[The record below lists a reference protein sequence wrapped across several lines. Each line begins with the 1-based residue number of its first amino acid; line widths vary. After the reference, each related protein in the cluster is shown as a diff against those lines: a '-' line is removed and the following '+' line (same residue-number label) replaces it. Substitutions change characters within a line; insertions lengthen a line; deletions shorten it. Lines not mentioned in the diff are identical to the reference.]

1 VVVVVGV
8 AAVRGFQGVHAKES
22 RTSPT
27 SPTGAWREVAPTLGS
42 MSATAEA
49 PTPARRRVRWFSRR
63 AVLLHLA
70 VIIWFPGCFVAM
82 WWQVTV
88 ALGGNALGWLYA
100 IEWPVFAV
108 FGVIGWWQLVH
119 DDEQTVRARRW
130 MVRTSASASAS
141 ASEVRA
147 AAPAA
152 TTATATAT
160 AAATEVEPSGP
171 LQPFEPAAIRA
182 IHRAEEE
189 DDELAAYNAYLAR
202 LATTGGRK
210 SWRHPTG
217 ADR

>member
-1 VVVVVGV
+1 MF
-8 AAVRGFQGVHAKES
+8 AA
-22 RTSPT
+22 
-27 SPTGAWREVAPTLGS
+27 
-42 MSATAEA
+42 AEA
-49 PTPARRRVRWFSRR
+49 LTPARRRVRWFSRR
-63 AVLLHLA
+63 AILLHLA
-70 VIIWFPGCFVAM
+70 VIVWFPGCFVAM

-130 MVRTSASASAS
+130 GVRTSSP
-141 ASEVRA
+141 ASEVKTA
-147 AAPAA
+147 VADNAPAPAA
-152 TTATATAT
+152 V
-160 AAATEVEPSGP
+160 TEVELPGP

-182 IHRAEEE
+182 IHRAEQE